1 MGMKLKV
8 KIGDRWYLVEIVDL
22 NTNPAKVL
30 VDGDPVE
37 VDLDV
42 EANSVTAEQNEGDS
56 DLSVNAVSD
65 TVEDLASVNG
75 SNSDGRVFSSPMP
88 GVIVSV
94 AVKVGD
100 LVVTGD
106 EICVLEAMKMQQTLR
121 ADWTGKVRAVHVQ
134 AGKQVLDGDPI
145 AELM

>member
-100 LVVTGD
+100 QVEEDDRLVV
-106 EICVLEAMKMQQTLR
+106 
-121 ADWTGKVRAVHVQ
+121 
-134 AGKQVLDGDPI
+134 I
-145 AELM
+145 A